1 MCHSGAKC
9 APMHAV
15 ALVLVV
21 VGALNW
27 GLVGA
32 FDFNLVTFLVGKW
45 PMVEKVVYILV
56 GVGAVLTAMKPMCSC
71 QKDCCEGG
79 SCGTGKKK

>member
-9 APMHAV
+9 APMHTV

-32 FDFNLVTFLVGKW
+32 FDFNLVSLLIGKW
-45 PMVEKVVYILV
+45 PMFEKVVYILV
-56 GVGAVLTAMKPMCSC
+56 GLAAIMTAVKPFCKCHKES
-71 QKDCCEGG
+71 CEGG
-79 SCGTGKKK
+79 SCCSTGKK